1 MNQKVFLHL
10 NNASLQLAN
19 MLMQLQW
26 QLTINV
32 VESVQSWQAPD
43 KKFVLYGTSL
53 QKNTATIA
61 TLPPRTSKSHSDTA
75 IVRLVHFNRLQ
86 QKMSSSTTL
95 VSGDNYPIPH
105 FVCAGYVA
113 TPYHSW
119 LLADM
124 VLSHSVSD
132 LCLVGPRGCGK
143 SALVRQLAASLG
155 YQTETIQLYQVT
167 LALAIRQRPSSCT
180 R

>member
-1 MNQKVFLHL
+1 MLWSRSNLDRLRIKNLFYTVQVYKKIQ
-10 NNASLQLAN
+10 QLS
-19 MLMQLQW
+19 QLCHQEP
-26 QLTINV
+26 L
-32 VESVQSWQAPD
+32 
-43 KKFVLYGTSL
+43 
-53 QKNTATIA
+53 
-61 TLPPRTSKSHSDTA
+61 SHTA
-75 IVRLVHFNRLQ
+75 IVGLVHFNRLQ

>member
-1 MNQKVFLHL
+1 MLWSRSNLDRLRIKNLFYTGTVQVYIKIQ
-10 NNASLQLAN
+10 QLS
-19 MLMQLQW
+19 QLCHQEP
-26 QLTINV
+26 L
-32 VESVQSWQAPD
+32 
-43 KKFVLYGTSL
+43 
-53 QKNTATIA
+53 
-61 TLPPRTSKSHSDTA
+61 SHTA
-75 IVRLVHFNRLQ
+75 IVGLVHFNRLQ

-95 VSGDNYPIPH
+95 VSGDNYIIPH
-105 FVCAGYVA
+105 FVCAEYVA